1 MQQTNTQR
9 QKRRACFIWD
19 SLIVSVFAFCFVL
32 SYSFDCNLWCSQVS
46 QGRASCRL
54 RPQGCLIWHIPK
66 VSLLKSQ
73 VQAIIT
79 CRLKPSPVMTQINYC
94 FIFKDYQYLEQC
106 RELKK
111 NTQCWKFIYLF
122 IFLLMHTWMP
132 FSLLKMTSVANS
144 RFAIFCGKHSFGHI
158 LLNSKKLFSIANI
171 ANQR

>member
-111 NTQCWKFIYLF
+111 IRSVESLFFYFFFYWCIRGCNLAFFVAENDVCREFKICNFLWEAQLWSYSVKF
-122 IFLLMHTWMP
+122 
-132 FSLLKMTSVANS
+132 
-144 RFAIFCGKHSFGHI
+144 
-158 LLNSKKLFSIANI
+158 
-171 ANQR
+171 